1 MSAEINL
8 PTPITPEAR
17 RAVQGVCLDSRL
29 FAYGPIDWGTAAWY
43 KEKYPGFTDE
53 QYVIFEMYSNGM
65 TLKQHRNLLK
75 KLCRKSIELTT
86 CSR

>member
-8 PTPITPEAR
+8 PTPMFPEAR
-17 RAVQGVCLDSRL
+17 GVVQGVCLYSQL
-29 FAYGPIDWGTAAWY
+29 FAYGPNDRGTAAWY

-53 QYVIFEMYSNGM
+53 QYAIFEMYSNGM
-65 TLKQHRNLLK
+65 TPKQQRNLLK
-75 KLCRKSIELTT
+75 KLCRKSREPTT